1 MTMHRALARRLT
13 PLGVALVALVAAV
26 GGCAR
31 PGTGSGPGGE
41 GTPARTYTA
50 DDVVLRVEH
59 TGGFLPVEAMITRM
73 PLISVYGD
81 GRVITE
87 GPVVAIY
94 PGPAL
99 PNLQVQTID
108 PVDVV
113 DLAARALAAGVG
125 GKNDLGQ
132 PPVADAASTRFT
144 VLSDAGPQVTE
155 VYALEITDAP
165 DGLSADQRKGRETLR
180 NLLADLT
187 DLPRTI
193 GPDAVSEA
201 KPYQAEAVA
210 VISRPWTD
218 PGDPAL
224 GEQPEIAWP
233 GPALPGAPASELGLS
248 CATVTGAD
256 ATAVL
261 AAAAGANMLTPWV
274 SEGARW
280 SVNFRPLLPD
290 EASCDDLS

>member
-13 PLGVALVALVAAV
+13 PLGVALVALVATV

-31 PGTGSGPGGE
+31 PGTGQGPGGE

-50 DDVVLRVEH
+50 DDVVLRVEY
-59 TGGFLPVEAMITRM
+59 TGGFVPVESMITRV

-87 GPVVAIY
+87 GPVLAIY

-113 DLAARALAAGVG
+113 DIAARALAAGVG

-155 VYALEITDAP
+155 VYALEMTDAS
-165 DGLSADQRKGRETLR
+165 DGLSADQRKGREALR
-180 NLLADLT
+180 NFHADLT
-187 DLPRTI
+187 DLPRI
-193 GPDAVSEA
+193 LGPDAVSES
-201 KPYQAEAVA
+201 KPYQADAVA
-210 VISRPWTD
+210 VISRPWTE
-218 PGDPAL
+218 PGDADL
-224 GEQPEIAWP
+224 GAQPEMAWP
-233 GPALPGAPASELGLS
+233 GPALPGAPASEFGLS

-261 AAAAGANMLTPWV
+261 AAAASANVLTPWV